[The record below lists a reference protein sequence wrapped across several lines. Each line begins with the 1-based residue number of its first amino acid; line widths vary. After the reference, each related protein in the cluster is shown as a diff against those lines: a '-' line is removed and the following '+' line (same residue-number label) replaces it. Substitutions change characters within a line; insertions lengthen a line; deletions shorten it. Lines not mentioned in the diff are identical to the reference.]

1 MRDALPAAAFPA
13 VAVPATTESRVPA
26 RLTRLLWCS
35 ALAVTV
41 VGLAA
46 MAWLAPRVLYAD
58 PWRFT
63 QSLLELPWPRNVLAS
78 DNGHRE
84 ILPNLVRYAELV
96 WLQGNQWLQIITGM
110 LLAVLSLAGMACIL
124 RRDAAAPV
132 VRAAGVLTAALS
144 LFWVGSQRVLTHAN
158 ETVHAYLITALLVA
172 GVAALLRGGGRG
184 VAMAAL
190 CGIAATFSFGSGV
203 AVFVGFAAVL
213 VVRRAPWQHWLVLA
227 AGAALA
233 VGVHLG
239 MGNTGMRSDIV
250 LAPLRQLDLLLRWL
264 ASPFIYAAWPLL
276 DPAIAQ
282 QLPVAPLRATAMGV
296 ASGYQSVFG
305 PVMGARWP
313 HLLLGLAG
321 VSTLLA
327 MSWQS
332 WRRGRTASA
341 GEVVALALAWFGLAV
356 GGLIALGRMGYFFEY
371 PDQLSAPRYVLWSWL
386 FWCGLV
392 LWAVV
397 RIGPRRPRRTAGL
410 VLLMTLALLPSTV
423 WMGMLGLGM
432 QRVASATAT
441 AVAAGVVDPAQLHGE
456 TVLSELRSA
465 LPVVRAQRI
474 SMFAW
479 PETRYLQGERAGLAG
494 TGVAIGG
501 AALVPVEN
509 ALGGPAWRIDF
520 DADSSAKRLVLQCGE
535 RPVGL
540 ALRAGGRWMGWA
552 TGPLETDCLG
562 ALQLR

>member
-13 VAVPATTESRVPA
+13 VAVPATTAPRDLSP
-26 RLTRLLWCS
+26 LTRLLWC
-35 ALAVTV
+35 AAFAVTA

-96 WLQGNQWLQIITGM
+96 WLHGNQWLQIITGM
-110 LLAVLSLAGMACIL
+110 LLALLSLAGMAYIL

-132 VRAAGVLTAALS
+132 VRAAGVLTGALS
-144 LFWVGSQRVLTHAN
+144 LFWVGGQRVLTHAN
-158 ETVHAYLITALLVA
+158 ETVHAYLITALLIA
-172 GVAALLRGGGRG
+172 GVAALLRGSWRG
-184 VAMAAL
+184 AAVAAL
-190 CGIAATFSFGSGV
+190 CGMAATFSFGSGV

-213 VVRRAPWQHWLVLA
+213 GVRRAPWQHWGVLVT
-227 AGAALA
+227 GAALA

-239 MGNTGMRSDIV
+239 MGNTGMRSDMV
-250 LAPLRQLDLLLRWL
+250 LAPLPQLDLVLRWL

-282 QLPVAPLRATAMGV
+282 QLPVAPLRAAAVGV
-296 ASGYQSVFG
+296 ARGYHAVFG

-313 HLLLGLAG
+313 HLLLGVAG
-321 VSTLLA
+321 VAALLA
-327 MSWQS
+327 MSWRS
-332 WRRGRTASA
+332 GRRGRAASA
-341 GEVVALALAWFGLAV
+341 GEVLALALAWFGLAV
-356 GGLIALGRMGYFFEY
+356 GALIALGRMGYFVDY

-392 LWAVV
+392 LWSVV
-397 RIGPRRPRRTAGL
+397 RVGPRRPRRVAG
-410 VLLMTLALLPSTV
+410 VALLLALALLPSTV

-432 QRVASATAT
+432 QRVATATAT
-441 AVAAGVVDPAQLHGE
+441 AVAAGVVDPAQVHGE
-456 TVLSELRSA
+456 TVVGEMLSA
-465 LPVVRAQRI
+465 LPVVQAQRI

-494 TGVAIGG
+494 TGVAMGG
-501 AALVPVEN
+501 VALVPVEN
-509 ALGGPAWRIDF
+509 ALGGVAWRIDF
-520 DADSSAKRLVLQCGE
+520 DADSSARRLVLQCGQ

-540 ALRAGGRWMGWA
+540 ALAEAGRWTGWA
-552 TGPLETDCLG
+552 TGPVDAACLS